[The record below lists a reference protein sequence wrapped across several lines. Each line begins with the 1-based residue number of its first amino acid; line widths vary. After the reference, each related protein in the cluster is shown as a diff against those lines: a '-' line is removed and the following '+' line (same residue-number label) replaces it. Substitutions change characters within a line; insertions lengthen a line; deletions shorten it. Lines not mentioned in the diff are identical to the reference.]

1 VWHPPLNFVHR
12 DDDAYWSREQSQ
24 FTRPVRWLA
33 RTLCIFVVA
42 MSDTAGV
49 SDAEAARRHI
59 ILTEVFGV
67 HPRVIVDA
75 LVVSANEHLYIRG
88 SQLED
93 TVYALLGDTEHA
105 DKAAEEGVHSIT
117 TLLEH
122 VIDHTMDTFELYCL
136 RSIFVITPEQSQFMT
151 MAHHRGLDLRPAEP
165 APQEAQSD
173 DSNTVSIVPGLEDQ
187 LQRRLACAR
196 ATQHRLAQAEAASK
210 LRLNRIITAARAF
223 DFILEGARTFC
234 EENDANASGAVT
246 NTADDIMSQV
256 YNVMEALSTLMG
268 AEPLTVSLP
277 PTSHN
282 TINDSEESATV
293 DTRREWEKGRDEY
306 LNWEAQRILA
316 SMKRT

>member
-1 VWHPPLNFVHR
+1 
-12 DDDAYWSREQSQ
+12 
-24 FTRPVRWLA
+24 
-33 RTLCIFVVA
+33 

-49 SDAEAARRHI
+49 SDAEAARKHI

-93 TVYALLGDTEHA
+93 TVYALLGDADHA

-136 RSIFVITPEQSQFMT
+136 RSIFVITPEQSQYMT
-151 MAHHRGLDLRPAEP
+151 MAHHRGLDLRPAES
-165 APQEAQSD
+165 ASQETHSEEP
-173 DSNTVSIVPGLEDQ
+173 NTVSIVPELEDQ
-187 LQRRLACAR
+187 LQRQLACAR

-223 DFILEGARTFC
+223 DFILDDARSFC
-234 EENDANASGAVT
+234 KEKDTNVSAAVT
-246 NTADDIMSQV
+246 NKADDIMSQM
-256 YNVMEALSTLMG
+256 YNVMEALSALMDT
-268 AEPLTVSLP
+268 EPLTVSLP
-277 PTSHN
+277 LTSHN
-282 TINDSEESATV
+282 DAQGEREFATV

>member
-1 VWHPPLNFVHR
+1 
-12 DDDAYWSREQSQ
+12 
-24 FTRPVRWLA
+24 
-33 RTLCIFVVA
+33 

-49 SDAEAARRHI
+49 SDAEAARKHI

-93 TVYALLGDTEHA
+93 TVYALLGDADHA

-136 RSIFVITPEQSQFMT
+136 RSIFVITPEQSQYMT
-151 MAHHRGLDLRPAEP
+151 MAHHRGLDLRPAES
-165 APQEAQSD
+165 ATQETHSEEP
-173 DSNTVSIVPGLEDQ
+173 NTVSIVPELEDQ
-187 LQRRLACAR
+187 LQRQLACAR

-223 DFILEGARTFC
+223 DFILDDARSFC
-234 EENDANASGAVT
+234 KEKDTNVSAAVT
-246 NTADDIMSQV
+246 NKADDIMSQM
-256 YNVMEALSTLMG
+256 YNVMEALSALMDT
-268 AEPLTVSLP
+268 EPLTVSLP
-277 PTSHN
+277 LTSHN
-282 TINDSEESATV
+282 DAQGERESATV